1 MEFLSY
7 LITGISLG
15 SIYAI
20 IALGYTMVYG
30 IAKMLNFAHG
40 DVIMVGAYVSFYVTM
55 FAGSN
60 LLGED
65 PSALTTGAVAL
76 VSVLLAMVVCTVLG
90 VVIEGL
96 AYRPLRQAGSL
107 AVLITAIGVSYFLQ
121 NAAQLL
127 FGANPKNFTPVVS
140 GQLTLF
146 DGQLRISYVALL
158 TITACVV
165 IMLGLTAFTGKS
177 KMGKAM
183 RACSEDRG
191 AAQLM
196 GINVNA
202 TISMTFAIGS
212 ALAAIAGVLLC
223 SYSPVLQPTTGS
235 MPGIKAFTA
244 AVFGGIGS
252 IPGAFLGGL
261 LLGVIEAM
269 AQAYISTQLS
279 NTILFAVLIV
289 VLLVKP
295 SGLLGKYVPE
305 KVWGGGMKGYF
316 KNMKTITKVDFAT
329 YLGVILAFIVVSVCQ
344 AQGLVNRSLGGML
357 VPICCYVCM
366 SISLNLTVGILG
378 ELSLGHAGFMSVGA
392 FSGIIAA
399 MSLQSAVPND
409 LVRMI
414 VALVVGAFFAAI
426 VGFIVG
432 IPVLRLRGDYLAIVT
447 LAFGEIIKDL
457 INCLLVG
464 WDENGLH
471 IALNV
476 DGTKSM
482 SSLGLSEN
490 GIEIIKGAQGA
501 TGNARIATFAMGF
514 ALVMITLV
522 VVLNLVRSRTGRAIM
537 AIRDNRIAAE
547 SVGINV
553 TKYKLI
559 AFVTSASLA
568 GAAGALFGLNY
579 SNVTAVQ
586 FDFNTSILVLVYV
599 VLGGLGNIWGSI
611 VATVVLYVLPEAL
624 RQFSDYRMLV
634 YAIVLILVMLAT
646 NNPQVRT
653 LISRIIPRRK
663 GAALDE

>member
-1 MEFLSY
+1 MRQLGQMKKS
-7 LITGISLG
+7 TKNSLFT
-15 SIYAI
+15 YTLV
-20 IALGYTMVYG
+20 IAAFVVVQALRMGPG
-30 IAKMLNFAHG
+30 
-40 DVIMVGAYVSFYVTM
+40 VGAMLEGQLIPICAYIVM
-55 FAGSN
+55 ALALN
-60 LLGED
+60 L
-65 PSALTTGAVAL
+65 
-76 VSVLLAMVVCTVLG
+76 VV
-90 VVIEGL
+90 
-96 AYRPLRQAGSL
+96 
-107 AVLITAIGVSYFLQ
+107 GVS
-121 NAAQLL
+121 
-127 FGANPKNFTPVVS
+127 
-140 GQLTLF
+140 
-146 DGQLRISYVALL
+146 
-158 TITACVV
+158 
-165 IMLGLTAFTGKS
+165 
-177 KMGKAM
+177 
-183 RACSEDRG
+183 
-191 AAQLM
+191 
-196 GINVNA
+196 
-202 TISMTFAIGS
+202 
-212 ALAAIAGVLLC
+212 
-223 SYSPVLQPTTGS
+223 
-235 MPGIKAFTA
+235 
-244 AVFGGIGS
+244 
-252 IPGAFLGGL
+252 
-261 LLGVIEAM
+261 
-269 AQAYISTQLS
+269 
-279 NTILFAVLIV
+279 
-289 VLLVKP
+289 
-295 SGLLGKYVPE
+295 
-305 KVWGGGMKGYF
+305 
-316 KNMKTITKVDFAT
+316 
-329 YLGVILAFIVVSVCQ
+329 
-344 AQGLVNRSLGGML
+344 
-357 VPICCYVCM
+357 
-366 SISLNLTVGILG
+366 G
-378 ELSLGHAGFMSVGA
+378 ELSLGHAGFMSIGA
-392 FSGIIAA
+392 FAGSALALALQSTVTLSPLRLALAMVFGAVIAA
-399 MSLQSAVPND
+399 
-409 LVRMI
+409 
-414 VALVVGAFFAAI
+414 AL
-426 VGFIVG
+426 GFLIG
-432 IPVLRLRGDYLAIVT
+432 IPVLRLNGDYLAIVT

>member
-1 MEFLSY
+1 
-7 LITGISLG
+7 
-15 SIYAI
+15 
-20 IALGYTMVYG
+20 
-30 IAKMLNFAHG
+30 
-40 DVIMVGAYVSFYVTM
+40 
-55 FAGSN
+55 
-60 LLGED
+60 
-65 PSALTTGAVAL
+65 
-76 VSVLLAMVVCTVLG
+76 
-90 VVIEGL
+90 
-96 AYRPLRQAGSL
+96 
-107 AVLITAIGVSYFLQ
+107 
-121 NAAQLL
+121 
-127 FGANPKNFTPVVS
+127 
-140 GQLTLF
+140 
-146 DGQLRISYVALL
+146 
-158 TITACVV
+158 
-165 IMLGLTAFTGKS
+165 
-177 KMGKAM
+177 
-183 RACSEDRG
+183 
-191 AAQLM
+191 
-196 GINVNA
+196 
-202 TISMTFAIGS
+202 
-212 ALAAIAGVLLC
+212 
-223 SYSPVLQPTTGS
+223 
-235 MPGIKAFTA
+235 
-244 AVFGGIGS
+244 
-252 IPGAFLGGL
+252 
-261 LLGVIEAM
+261 
-269 AQAYISTQLS
+269 
-279 NTILFAVLIV
+279 
-289 VLLVKP
+289 
-295 SGLLGKYVPE
+295 
-305 KVWGGGMKGYF
+305 MKGYF

-378 ELSLGHAGFMSVGA
+378 EL
-392 FSGIIAA
+392 
-399 MSLQSAVPND
+399 
-409 LVRMI
+409 
-414 VALVVGAFFAAI
+414 
-426 VGFIVG
+426 
-432 IPVLRLRGDYLAIVT
+432 
-447 LAFGEIIKDL
+447 
-457 INCLLVG
+457 
-464 WDENGLH
+464 
-471 IALNV
+471 
-476 DGTKSM
+476 
-482 SSLGLSEN
+482 SLGLSEN